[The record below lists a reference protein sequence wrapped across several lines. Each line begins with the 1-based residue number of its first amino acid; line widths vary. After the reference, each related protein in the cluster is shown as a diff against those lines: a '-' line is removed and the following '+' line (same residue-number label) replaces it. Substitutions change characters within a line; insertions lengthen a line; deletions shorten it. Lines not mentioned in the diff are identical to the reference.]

1 MQDQY
6 AFIHD
11 AVLETLICGDTH
23 IPSSDLLQALD
34 KLKKV
39 DKHTAGMTG
48 LEKQFQVSSVLYIM
62 LNKQNNGSVYSLDWT
77 TGPGLIC
84 LTSNFIMSKGSLPVR
99 HNLCSVLF
107 LPLEVQ
113 TKIIGHSL

>member
-11 AVLETLICGDTH
+11 AVLETLICGDTQ
-23 IPSSDLLQALD
+23 IPSSDLHRALG

-48 LEKQFQVSSVLYIM
+48 FEKQFQVS
-62 LNKQNNGSVYSLDWT
+62 G
-77 TGPGLIC
+77 
-84 LTSNFIMSKGSLPVR
+84 
-99 HNLCSVLF
+99 
-107 LPLEVQ
+107 
-113 TKIIGHSL
+113 